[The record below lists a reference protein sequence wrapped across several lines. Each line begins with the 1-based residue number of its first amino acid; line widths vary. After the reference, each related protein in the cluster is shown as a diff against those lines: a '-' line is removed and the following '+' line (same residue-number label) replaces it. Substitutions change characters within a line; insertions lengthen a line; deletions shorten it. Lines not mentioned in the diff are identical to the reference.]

1 MELSEALELIRF
13 EAGETRP
20 QTWADLGCGN
30 GLFTKAL
37 ATHLPGG
44 SLIYAVDKDT
54 KALSQVPE
62 NYHGCKIE
70 KLKENF
76 ASDKVFFNQLDGYL
90 MANSL
95 HFISDKELFLQAKF
109 ESLRNGGKFLL
120 VEYDLKTAN
129 RWVPY
134 PITIDEAHSLFT
146 KAGFG
151 SFEVLNKRPS
161 VYGDHFM
168 YAAVAGKR
176 DS

>member
-70 KLKENF
+70 KLKEDF

-95 HFISDKELFLQAKF
+95 HFISNKKSFLRSTFDLLKDDG
-109 ESLRNGGKFLL
+109 LFLL
-120 VEYDLKTAN
+120 VEYDLRTAN
-129 RWVPY
+129 SWVPF
-134 PITIDEAHSLFT
+134 PVTIDEAEFNMVQ
-146 KAGFG
+146 AGFR
-151 SFEVLNKRPS
+151 SFEVLRKKPS
-161 VYGDHFM
+161 IYGSHYM
-168 YAAVAGKR
+168 YAALVRK
-176 DS
+176 